1 MPQSLARILVH
12 VVFSTKHREP
22 VLSPE
27 IRPKLHAYQ
36 ATVGRELGCEV
47 FRVGG
52 VADHVHLAIDLGRT
66 MAVATFVRKVKQT
79 SSVWLKEQSGGPRHF
94 EWQAGYGSFSVG
106 QSQLDAL
113 LEYVS
118 NQEEHHRKVTFQDE
132 YRALLGKYGIE
143 ADERYVWD

>member
-27 IRPKLHAYQ
+27 IRPKLHGYL
-36 ATVGRELGCEV
+36 ATVGCELGCEV

-66 MAVATFVRKVKQT
+66 IAVASFVQKVKQT
-79 SSVWLKEQSGGPRHF
+79 SSVWLKELSGGPRHF
-94 EWQAGYGSFSVG
+94 
-106 QSQLDAL
+106 
-113 LEYVS
+113 
-118 NQEEHHRKVTFQDE
+118 
-132 YRALLGKYGIE
+132 
-143 ADERYVWD
+143 